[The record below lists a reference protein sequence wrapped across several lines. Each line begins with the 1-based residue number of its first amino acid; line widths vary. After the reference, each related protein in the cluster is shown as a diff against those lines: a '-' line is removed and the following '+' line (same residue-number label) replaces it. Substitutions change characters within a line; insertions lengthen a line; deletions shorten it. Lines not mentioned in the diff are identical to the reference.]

1 MKRRKAYTAALCG
14 TAIIIFAVFGVLNY
28 YGTKKAVPVI
38 SYVEETSLQ
47 TSAEETIE
55 AIQTETVTKKYAEK
69 NDSRDTQNTIEYP
82 LDLNTATAEELCSI
96 SGIGEATA
104 EKITAYA
111 MNVGFITV
119 DELVNIDGVGEKK
132 AELLKKY
139 VTVKKEEAK
148 SEKAAALKAE
158 NTSEQVTEQTAAE
171 ATVSQSSQLINI
183 NTASKE
189 ELMELNGVGETIAER
204 IIEYRSKHPFKNVE
218 ELIKIDG
225 IGEKRMESIRP
236 YVTVQ

>member
-1 MKRRKAYTAALCG
+1 MKRIKAYTAALCG
-14 TAIIIFAVFGVLNY
+14 TAIIFFAVFGVLNY

-47 TSAEETIE
+47 TSAEEKAN
-55 AIQTETVTKKYAEK
+55 AIQTETVINKTVKKT
-69 NDSRDTQNTIEYP
+69 DSSDTIDYP

-96 SGIGEATA
+96 DGIGEVTA

-111 MNVGFITV
+111 VNVGFVTV
-119 DELVNIDGVGEKK
+119 DELANIDGVGEKK

-139 VTVKKEEAK
+139 VTVKKKEEK
-148 SEKAAALKAE
+148 STK
-158 NTSEQVTEQTAAE
+158 
-171 ATVSQSSQLINI
+171 TVSQLINI

-189 ELMELNGVGETIAER
+189 ELMELDGVGEIIAER
-204 IIEYRSKHPFKNVE
+204 IIEYRSNRTFENVE
-218 ELIKIDG
+218 ELTNVKG
-225 IGEKRMESIRP
+225 IGEKKMESIRP

>member
-47 TSAEETIE
+47 TSAEEKAN
-55 AIQTETVTKKYAEK
+55 AIQTEAVINKTVKKT
-69 NDSRDTQNTIEYP
+69 DSSDTIDYP

-96 SGIGEATA
+96 DGIGEVTA

-111 MNVGFITV
+111 VNVGFVTV
-119 DELVNIDGVGEKK
+119 DELANIDGVGEKK

-139 VTVKKEEAK
+139 VTVKKKEEK
-148 SEKAAALKAE
+148 STK
-158 NTSEQVTEQTAAE
+158 
-171 ATVSQSSQLINI
+171 TVSQLINI

-189 ELMELNGVGETIAER
+189 ELMELDGVGEIIAER
-204 IIEYRSKHPFKNVE
+204 IIEYRRSRTFENVE
-218 ELIKIDG
+218 ELTNVKG
-225 IGEKRMESIRP
+225 IGEKKMESIRP
-236 YVTVQ
+236 YVTAQ

>member
-14 TAIIIFAVFGVLNY
+14 TAIIFFAVFGVLNY

-38 SYVEETSLQ
+38 SYVGETSLQ
-47 TSAEETIE
+47 TSAEEKAN
-55 AIQTETVTKKYAEK
+55 AIQTETMTKKYVEK
-69 NDSRDTQNTIEYP
+69 NDSSDTIEYP
-82 LDLNTATAEELCSI
+82 LDLNTATVEELCSI
-96 SGIGEATA
+96 NGIGEVTA

-111 MNVGFITV
+111 VNVGFVTV
-119 DELVNIDGVGEKK
+119 DELANIDGVGEKK

-139 VTVKKEEAK
+139 VTVKKKEEK
-148 SEKAAALKAE
+148 SEKAAALTAE

-171 ATVSQSSQLINI
+171 AAASQLSKLINI

-189 ELMELNGVGETIAER
+189 ELMELDGVGEIIAER
-204 IIEYRSKHPFKNVE
+204 IIEYRSNRTFENVE
-218 ELIKIDG
+218 ELTNVKG
-225 IGEKRMESIRP
+225 IGEKKMENIRP

>member
-14 TAIIIFAVFGVLNY
+14 TAIIFFAVFGVLNY

-47 TSAEETIE
+47 TSAEEKAN
-55 AIQTETVTKKYAEK
+55 AIQTETVINKTVKKT
-69 NDSRDTQNTIEYP
+69 DSSDTIDYP

-96 SGIGEATA
+96 DGIGEVTA

-111 MNVGFITV
+111 VNVGFVTV
-119 DELVNIDGVGEKK
+119 DELANIDGVGEKK

-139 VTVKKEEAK
+139 VTVKKKEEK
-148 SEKAAALKAE
+148 STK
-158 NTSEQVTEQTAAE
+158 
-171 ATVSQSSQLINI
+171 TVSQLINI

-189 ELMELNGVGETIAER
+189 ELMELDGVGEIIAER
-204 IIEYRSKHPFKNVE
+204 IIEYRRSRTFENVE
-218 ELIKIDG
+218 ELTNVKG
-225 IGEKRMESIRP
+225 IGEKKMESIRP
-236 YVTVQ
+236 YVTAQ

>member
-69 NDSRDTQNTIEYP
+69 NDSSDTIEYP
-82 LDLNTATAEELCSI
+82 LDLNTATVEELCSI
-96 SGIGEATA
+96 NGIGEATA

-111 MNVGFITV
+111 VNVGFVTV
-119 DELVNIDGVGEKK
+119 DELVNIDGIGEKK

-139 VTVKKEEAK
+139 VTVKKKEAK
-148 SEKAAALKAE
+148 SKKTEALTAE
-158 NTSEQVTEQTAAE
+158 NTAKQLTEQTAAE
-171 ATVSQSSQLINI
+171 AAASQLSKLINI

-189 ELMELNGVGETIAER
+189 ELMELDGVGEVIAER
-204 IIEYRSKHPFKNVE
+204 IIEYRSSRTFENVE
-218 ELIKIDG
+218 ELTNVKG
-225 IGEKRMESIRP
+225 IGEKKMESIRP
-236 YVTVQ
+236 YVTAQ

>member
-14 TAIIIFAVFGVLNY
+14 TAIIFFAVFGVLNY

-47 TSAEETIE
+47 TSAEEKAN
-55 AIQTETVTKKYAEK
+55 AIQTETVINKTVKKT
-69 NDSRDTQNTIEYP
+69 DSSDTIDYP

-96 SGIGEATA
+96 DGIGEVTA

-111 MNVGFITV
+111 VNVGFVTV
-119 DELVNIDGVGEKK
+119 DELANIDGVGEKK

-139 VTVKKEEAK
+139 VTVKKKEEK
-148 SEKAAALKAE
+148 STK
-158 NTSEQVTEQTAAE
+158 
-171 ATVSQSSQLINI
+171 TVSQLINI

-189 ELMELNGVGETIAER
+189 ELMELDGVGEIIAER
-204 IIEYRSKHPFKNVE
+204 IIEYRSNRTFENVE
-218 ELIKIDG
+218 ELTNVKG
-225 IGEKRMESIRP
+225 IGEKKMESIRP

>member
-1 MKRRKAYTAALCG
+1 MKRRKAYTAALGG
-14 TAIIIFAVFGVLNY
+14 TAIILLAVFGGLNY

-47 TSAEETIE
+47 TSAEETAK
-55 AIQTETVTKKYAEK
+55 AIQTETVTKKYTEK
-69 NDSRDTQNTIEYP
+69 NDSTDEIEYP

-96 SGIGEATA
+96 NGIGEATA

-111 MNVGFITV
+111 MNVGFVNV
-119 DELVNIDGVGEKK
+119 DELVNIDGIGEKK

-139 VTVKKEEAK
+139 VTVKNEEAK
-148 SEKAAALKAE
+148 SKE
-158 NTSEQVTEQTAAE
+158 TAAE
-171 ATVSQSSQLINI
+171 TTVSQSSQLINI

-204 IIEYRSKHPFKNVE
+204 IIEYRSKHPFKSVE

-225 IGEKRMESIRP
+225 IGEKRMKSIRP

>member
-14 TAIIIFAVFGVLNY
+14 TAIIFFAVFGVLNY

-47 TSAEETIE
+47 TSAEEKAN
-55 AIQTETVTKKYAEK
+55 AIQTETVINKTVKKT
-69 NDSRDTQNTIEYP
+69 DSSDTIDYP

-96 SGIGEATA
+96 DGIGEVTA

-111 MNVGFITV
+111 VNVGFVTV
-119 DELVNIDGVGEKK
+119 DELANIDGVGEKK

-139 VTVKKEEAK
+139 VTVKKKEEK
-148 SEKAAALKAE
+148 STK
-158 NTSEQVTEQTAAE
+158 
-171 ATVSQSSQLINI
+171 TVSQLINI

-189 ELMELNGVGETIAER
+189 ELMELDGVGEIIAER
-204 IIEYRSKHPFKNVE
+204 IIEYRSNRTFENVE
-218 ELIKIDG
+218 ELTNVKG
-225 IGEKRMESIRP
+225 IGEKKMESIRP
-236 YVTVQ
+236 YVTTQ

>member
-55 AIQTETVTKKYAEK
+55 AIQTEAVINKTAEK
-69 NDSRDTQNTIEYP
+69 NDSSDTIEYP

-96 SGIGEATA
+96 DGIGEATA
-104 EKITAYA
+104 EKITVYA
-111 MNVGFITV
+111 INVGFVTV
-119 DELVNIDGVGEKK
+119 DELVNIDGIGEKK

-148 SEKAAALKAE
+148 IEKAAALTAE

-171 ATVSQSSQLINI
+171 AAASQLSKLINI

-189 ELMELNGVGETIAER
+189 ELMELDGVGEIIAER
-204 IIEYRSKHPFKNVE
+204 IIEYRINRTFEDVE
-218 ELIKIDG
+218 ELTNVKG
-225 IGEKRMESIRP
+225 IGEKKMESIRP

>member
-14 TAIIIFAVFGVLNY
+14 TAIIFFAVFGVLNY

-38 SYVEETSLQ
+38 SYVGETSLQ
-47 TSAEETIE
+47 TSAEEKAN
-55 AIQTETVTKKYAEK
+55 AIQTETVINKTAEK
-69 NDSRDTQNTIEYP
+69 NDSSDTIEYP
-82 LDLNTATAEELCSI
+82 LDLNTATVEELCSI
-96 SGIGEATA
+96 NGIGEATA

-111 MNVGFITV
+111 MNVGFVTV
-119 DELVNIDGVGEKK
+119 DELVNIDGIGEKK

-148 SEKAAALKAE
+148 IKKAAALTAE

-171 ATVSQSSQLINI
+171 AAASQLSKLINI

-189 ELMELNGVGETIAER
+189 ELMELDGVGEIIAER
-204 IIEYRSKHPFKNVE
+204 IIEYRSSRTFENVE
-218 ELIKIDG
+218 ELTNVKG
-225 IGEKRMESIRP
+225 IGEKKMESIRP
-236 YVTVQ
+236 YVTAQ